1 MHSQNPILRGA
12 MLIALCML
20 ILGVI
25 DNFVKFIAQDIGLW
39 QFQAMK
45 CILIASGTWVA
56 ARQMNIP
63 LRPLRSINVFVRS
76 IMYAVA
82 MLFYFGAL
90 GTVPV
95 SIAAAGLFLAPI
107 FVVILSVVL
116 FKARIGPYRI
126 FAVIL
131 GFAGVLVILR
141 PFGQH
146 LDPMAILPVVGA
158 LFYALAMMF
167 TGRYCAQEQS
177 MSLLFWYFL
186 TLGTCGV
193 IGMVVIQGIDVGQLG
208 EPSFLNRP
216 FVWPTLAVFGW
227 IIVQSIGSG
236 YAILLQTRAYQIADA
251 SIVSVFEYS
260 LLVFAGFWGWLL
272 WGENLILWDL
282 IGMAMIAIAGI
293 CIAFR
298 NKD

>member
-1 MHSQNPILRGA
+1 MHSDNPILRGA
-12 MLIALCML
+12 ILIVICML

-25 DNFVKFIAQDIGLW
+25 DNFVKFIAQDVGLW

-45 CILIASGTWVA
+45 CALIALGTWIA
-56 ARQMNIP
+56 AWRMNIP
-63 LRPLRSINVFVRS
+63 LRPLRPLNVFVRS
-76 IMYAVA
+76 ALYAVA
-82 MLFYFGAL
+82 MLLYFGAL

-116 FKARIGPYRI
+116 FKSRIGPYRI
-126 FAVIL
+126 FAILL

-146 LDPMAILPVVGA
+146 LDPMAILPVAGA

-167 TGRYCAQEQS
+167 TGRFCAQEQS

-193 IGMVVIQGIDVGQLG
+193 IGMTVIHGFDIGQMG
-208 EPSFLNRP
+208 ELSFLNRP
-216 FVWPTLAVFGW
+216 FAWPTLAVLGW
-227 IIVQSIGSG
+227 ILIQSIGSG

-272 WGENLILWDL
+272 WGETLIMWDM
-282 IGMAMIAIAGI
+282 IGMAMIAFAGI